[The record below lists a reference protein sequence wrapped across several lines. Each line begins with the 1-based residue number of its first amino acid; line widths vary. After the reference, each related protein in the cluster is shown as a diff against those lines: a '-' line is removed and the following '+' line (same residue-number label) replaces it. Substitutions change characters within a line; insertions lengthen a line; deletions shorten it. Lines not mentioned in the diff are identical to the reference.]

1 MLPRWDD
8 HSIAERSP
16 LLVADPEDRNAGRLP
31 SRRGWFA
38 PIVRTLIICGAL
50 CAGIWFYIYGD
61 RIIGYVETE
70 TGAGAKPDAALTAV
84 YKHFD
89 IAPLP
94 NIVAGRP
101 AMAAD
106 LDMLRREHCDWN
118 AVYKFADELTKQ
130 GYRRE
135 AAKVFIAFSDKCKPS
150 NIALSS
156 AAQILDDLSDFDE
169 ALKVSNQVI
178 AMSPGMPDFYFQRA
192 RIRQNA
198 KKYRDAI
205 DDYYSVIGLTDN
217 IAILNSAVF
226 EGISASYRELGE
238 YCEAIGP
245 LQLWVSTNPDR
256 NDTAVV
262 RGIIK
267 LYETMGKC
275 ASTYATGSDRFPTQG
290 KNVILA
296 KVSINGTD
304 GVFIVD
310 TGASFVAVSKAFAAR
325 AKLPADGNN
334 GISLQTANGVS
345 QATRTTATT
354 VKVGHVQ
361 ASDITA
367 VVLDDTA
374 ALGAE
379 VDGLLGRSFLSR
391 FDVTFGSREWRIE
404 AKN

>member
-1 MLPRWDD
+1 
-8 HSIAERSP
+8 
-16 LLVADPEDRNAGRLP
+16 
-31 SRRGWFA
+31 
-38 PIVRTLIICGAL
+38 
-50 CAGIWFYIYGD
+50 
-61 RIIGYVETE
+61 
-70 TGAGAKPDAALTAV
+70 
-84 YKHFD
+84 
-89 IAPLP
+89 
-94 NIVAGRP
+94 
-101 AMAAD
+101 
-106 LDMLRREHCDWN
+106 
-118 AVYKFADELTKQ
+118 
-130 GYRRE
+130 
-135 AAKVFIAFSDKCKPS
+135 
-150 NIALSS
+150 
-156 AAQILDDLSDFDE
+156 
-169 ALKVSNQVI
+169 
-178 AMSPGMPDFYFQRA
+178 MSPGMPNFYFQRA

-245 LQLWVSTNPDR
+245 LQLWVSNNPDR

-325 AKLPADGNN
+325 AKLPVDGNN

>member
-1 MLPRWDD
+1 ML
-8 HSIAERSP
+8 I
-16 LLVADPEDRNAGRLP
+16 ADPEDRNGGRLP
-31 SRRGWFA
+31 TRRGWLA
-38 PIVRTLIICGAL
+38 PIVRTLIIFAAL
-50 CAGIWFYIYGD
+50 CASIWFYIYGD
-61 RIIGYVETE
+61 RIIGYVDKATY
-70 TGAGAKPDAALTAV
+70 AAPDPALLAV
-84 YKHFD
+84 YQHFGID
-89 IAPLP
+89 PLP
-94 NIVAGRP
+94 NIVAGR
-101 AMAAD
+101 ATMASY

-118 AVYKFADELTKQ
+118 AVYKFADELQTQ

-135 AAKVFIAFSDKCKPS
+135 AAKVFVAFSDKCKPS
-150 NIALSS
+150 NVALSGAVS
-156 AAQILDDLSDFDE
+156 ILGDLSDFDE
-169 ALKVSNQVI
+169 ALKISNDLI
-178 AMSPGMPDFYFQRA
+178 AMSPGMPGYYFQRA
-192 RIRQNA
+192 QIRESA

-217 IAILNSAVF
+217 IAILSGAVF
-226 EGISASYRELGE
+226 EGISNSYRELGQ
-238 YCEAIGP
+238 YCEAISP

-267 LYETMGKC
+267 EYENKGKC

-304 GVFIVD
+304 GTFIVD
-310 TGASFVAVSKAFAAR
+310 TGASFVAVSKAFATR
-325 AKLPADGNN
+325 AKLPVDGNN

-345 QATRTTATT
+345 QATHTTAAT
-354 VKVGHVQ
+354 VKVGRVE

-367 VVLDDTA
+367 VVLDDEA
-374 ALGAE
+374 ALGGE

-404 AKN
+404 AKD

>member
-1 MLPRWDD
+1 ML
-8 HSIAERSP
+8 A
-16 LLVADPEDRNAGRLP
+16 ADPDDRNSGRLP
-31 SRRGWFA
+31 TRRGLFA
-38 PIVRTLIICGAL
+38 PIVRTLIICAAL

-61 RIIGYVETE
+61 RVIGYIDEATY
-70 TGAGAKPDAALTAV
+70 AAPDPALLNV
-84 YKHFD
+84 YQHFE

-94 NIVAGRP
+94 NVVAGRA

-118 AVYKFADELTKQ
+118 AVYKFADELQKQ

-135 AAKVFIAFSDKCKPS
+135 AAKVFIAFSNKCKPS
-150 NIALSS
+150 NVALG
-156 AAQILDDLSDFDE
+156 AAVNILGDLSDFDE
-169 ALKVSNQVI
+169 ALKISNELI

-192 RIRQNA
+192 QIRESA
-198 KKYRDAI
+198 KQYHDAI

-217 IAILNSAVF
+217 IAMLNSTVF
-226 EGISASYRELGE
+226 EGISNSYRELGK

-262 RGIIK
+262 RGIIRE
-267 LYETMGKC
+267 YENKGKC
-275 ASTYATGSDRFPTQG
+275 ASNYATGNDRFPTQG

-296 KVSINGTD
+296 KVSINGAEGT
-304 GVFIVD
+304 FIVD

-325 AKLPADGNN
+325 AKLPVDGNN

-345 QATRTTATT
+345 QATHTTAAT
-354 VKVGHVQ
+354 VKIGRVE

-367 VVLDDTA
+367 VVLDDDT
-374 ALGAE
+374 ALGTE
-379 VDGLLGRSFLSR
+379 IDGLLGRSFLSR

-404 AKN
+404 AKNDVNGQPH

>member
-1 MLPRWDD
+1 MRAVAELDD
-8 HSIAERSP
+8 DSIVEPP
-16 LLVADPEDRNAGRLP
+16 LLAADPDDRNAGRLP
-31 SRRGWFA
+31 NRRGWFA
-38 PIVRTLIICGAL
+38 PIVRTLLICAVL
-50 CAGIWFYIYGD
+50 CAGIWFYLYGD
-61 RIIGYVETE
+61 RVVGYVETA
-70 TGAGAKPDAALTAV
+70 TSAATDPALTAV
-84 YKHFD
+84 YQHFD

-94 NIVAGRP
+94 NVVAGR
-101 AMAAD
+101 ATMAAY
-106 LDMLRREHCDWN
+106 LDMLRREPCDWN
-118 AVYKFADELTKQ
+118 AVYKFAGELQNQ

-135 AAKVFIAFSDKCKPS
+135 AAKVFIAFSNRCKPS
-150 NIALSS
+150 NVALS
-156 AAQILDDLSDFDE
+156 AAANILGDLSDFDE
-169 ALKVSNQVI
+169 ALKTANDLI
-178 AMSPGMPDFYFQRA
+178 AMSPGMPDFYYQRA
-192 RIRQNA
+192 LIRQSA

-217 IAILNSAVF
+217 VATLNSTVF
-226 EGISASYRELGE
+226 EGISTSYRELGE

-267 LYETMGKC
+267 LYETMGEC

-296 KVSINGTD
+296 KVSVNGTE

-325 AKLPADGNN
+325 AKLPVDSTN

-345 QATRTTATT
+345 QATHTTAAT
-354 VKVGHVQ
+354 VKVGHTQ
-361 ASDITA
+361 ASDITT
-367 VVLDDTA
+367 VVLDDSA
-374 ALGAE
+374 ALGNE

-404 AKN
+404 AKD